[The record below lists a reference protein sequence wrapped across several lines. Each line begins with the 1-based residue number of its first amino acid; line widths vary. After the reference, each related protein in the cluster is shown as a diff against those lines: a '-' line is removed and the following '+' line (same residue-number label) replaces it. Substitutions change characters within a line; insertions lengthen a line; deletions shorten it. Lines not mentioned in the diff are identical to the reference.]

1 MCATTKGTTQTDPKS
16 PKQVEHVIRRL
27 WLRREGKVHLR
38 LRGVE
43 DGNDQVSL
51 KWAKDRGLEFK
62 ACG

>member
-1 MCATTKGTTQTDPKS
+1 
-16 PKQVEHVIRRL
+16 VITRL
-27 WLRREGKVHLR
+27 WLRREGKGHLR
-38 LRGVE
+38 LRGVA